1 MDKYVFHYVCYFLI
15 SNLQSIIY
23 FVLWGCHIN
32 LWASCYVKYLF
43 IVINSLKQQKS
54 VSFVSFLLTVGSPVA
69 PIIFPSLW
77 LPVLAFKSPINRM
90 QSFYYFYLLFL
101 VVVDNKCLLLL
112 LSLLPEH
119 INLRLLNSLICLKC
133 RFYNSVISKLA
144 IINRF
149 NQCFY
154 IFIISLQIALLY
166 FNSNVYYTVVP
177 GIFSY

>member
-1 MDKYVFHYVCYFLI
+1 
-15 SNLQSIIY
+15 
-23 FVLWGCHIN
+23 
-32 LWASCYVKYLF
+32 
-43 IVINSLKQQKS
+43 
-54 VSFVSFLLTVGSPVA
+54 
-69 PIIFPSLW
+69 
-77 LPVLAFKSPINRM
+77 M

-112 LSLLPEH
+112 FSLLPEN
-119 INLRLLNSLICLKC
+119 INLRLLNSFICLKC

-154 IFIISLQIALLY
+154 IFITSLQIALLY